1 MATKM
6 ENEIVLTA
14 PNVSEMELVVSEV
27 ASSIA
32 ASSRLTNEQAEEIKM
47 AVIEVCLNSFEHSKS
62 IEKYIIVKFI
72 PQDDGLKIT
81 IQDKGIG
88 FDPSSVTAPDIQKII
103 SGEEKRHRGWGLK
116 IVRSLMDEVKID
128 SNTEGTIITLFK
140 RKKTVNKTQEGAL

>member
-1 MATKM
+1 MTTKM

-14 PNVSEMELVVSEV
+14 PNVPEMELVVSEV

-62 IEKYIIVKFI
+62 TEKYIIVKFI

-88 FDPSSVTAPDIQKII
+88 FDPSIVTAPDIRKII

-128 SNTEGTIITLFK
+128 SNAEGTIITLFK
-140 RKKTVNKTQEGAL
+140 RKNIVDKSQGGAL

>member
-14 PNVSEMELVVSEV
+14 PNVPEIELVVSEV

-32 ASSRLTNEQAEEIKM
+32 ASAKLTNEQADEIKM

-62 IEKYIIVKFI
+62 SEKNIVVKFI

-88 FDPSSVTAPDIQKII
+88 FDPSTVNAPDIQKII

-128 SNTEGTIITLFK
+128 SNNEGTIITLFK
-140 RKKTVNKTQEGAL
+140 RKKTINRTQEGAL